1 MSSKPKILVVED
13 DAFNLDIL
21 RFHLL
26 RAGYDVIPAGDGL
39 IALERLREHPDVEV
53 IVLDR
58 MMPNM
63 DGMRFFL
70 MIKDDPSYRHIPVVM
85 QTAAA
90 LAEQVIDGINAGV
103 YYYLTK
109 PYEQQTLLAIV
120 GCAVQDART
129 RQHLEK
135 EVLRRTPIPGLM
147 QKSVFHFRTIQEA
160 SNLAFYI
167 ANCLPHPSKAIFGL
181 HQLLVNAVEHG
192 NLGIGY
198 GEKTALIL
206 SGALNEEIQRRL
218 SANDNAGKFAQLHF
232 EQENGCASVLIKDQG
247 SGFDWRQY
255 IQISPDRVCDP
266 HGRSIALAR
275 EYSLSELE
283 YIGDGN
289 AVLCKFRVPQE
300 GAVRKIGEQWPH
312 HSASSG

>member
-1 MSSKPKILVVED
+1 MSSKPRILVVED

-21 RFHLL
+21 RFHFS
-26 RAGYDVIPAGDGL
+26 RAGYEVISATDGL
-39 IALERLREHPDVEV
+39 VALERLEEHPDVGV

-63 DGMRFFL
+63 DGMQFFNT
-70 MIKDDPSYRHIPVVM
+70 IKCAPCYRDIPVVM

-90 LAEQVIDGINAGV
+90 LPEQVIEGINAGV

-120 GCAVQDART
+120 ACAVRDAKNKH
-129 RQHLEK
+129 HLGK

-147 QKSVFHFRTIQEA
+147 QKSVFHFKTVQEA
-160 SNLAFYI
+160 GNLAYYI

-181 HQLLVNAVEHG
+181 HEILVNAVEHG

-198 GEKTALIL
+198 EEKTDLIL
-206 SGALNEEIQRRL
+206 RGALNEEIERRL
-218 SANDNAGKFAQLHF
+218 SQDNYANKYVQLYF
-232 EQENGCASVLIKDQG
+232 NLEDGGATVRIKDQG
-247 SGFDWRQY
+247 HGFDWHKYLQV
-255 IQISPDRVCDP
+255 SPDRACDP

-275 EYSLSELE
+275 EYSFSELE
-283 YIGDGN
+283 YVGDGN
-289 AVLCKFRVPQE
+289 EALCRFDYLRHP
-300 GAVRKIGEQWPH
+300 PD
-312 HSASSG
+312 SAG